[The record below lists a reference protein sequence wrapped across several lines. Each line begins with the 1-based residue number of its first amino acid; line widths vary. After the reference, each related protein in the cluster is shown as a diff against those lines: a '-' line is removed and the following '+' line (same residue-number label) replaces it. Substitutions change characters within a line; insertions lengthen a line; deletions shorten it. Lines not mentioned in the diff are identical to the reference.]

1 MQDTLRPKKRSFIDK
16 SFAFS
21 HSLKQSDRL
30 ILKLTLIVF
39 VCALWLYAIELNNS
53 NLVEVPHRGGTL
65 TEGVVGTPR
74 FVNPLLAV
82 TNADKDAANL
92 VYSGLMKLGAGTE
105 LEPDMAESVTVSA
118 DGLTYNVILKND
130 LTFHD
135 GVKVTTDDVITTITR
150 IQDPAIKSP
159 LLGSWEGVTM
169 ERISD
174 REMNFVLEKPYT
186 PFIENLTVGILPHHI
201 WEFASVDEFPFS
213 QYNSE
218 PIGSGPY
225 KVLTITRS
233 RSGIPESYILVPYE
247 GYYGQKALISQIVMK
262 FFPNEGLVAEALENK
277 SIDAAGGLSPLN
289 INNRNILEADH
300 VFYTTPLPRTFT
312 VFWNQN
318 EAPLFRDAA
327 VREAL
332 ERVTDRK
339 ALVETV
345 LRGYGTPVTGPI
357 PPGFGIDTES
367 EVPNPD
373 IEAGKQILA
382 RGGWIFNEETKVWT
396 KKSGDSVTELRF
408 KLSTSNMPIFQMTA
422 DMLKSQWEALGVAV
436 TIEKYEQTDLTQ
448 TIIRPR
454 KYDALLFGTVVGRD
468 LDLYSFWH
476 TSQRNDP
483 GLNVALYANV
493 TTDTLLSEARTE
505 QDREARL
512 AKYKQFSEMIQN
524 DRPALFLYAPSYVY
538 ILPKTVREL
547 KLDGI
552 AEPFE
557 RFARVSSWYIAT
569 ESVWPF
575 FK

>member
-1 MQDTLRPKKRSFIDK
+1 MQDSIRPEKRSFIDK
-16 SFAFS
+16 SFALS
-21 HSLKQSDRL
+21 QSLKKSDRL
-30 ILKLTLIVF
+30 ILSVTLLVF
-39 VCALWLYAIELNNS
+39 VFALWTYGLELNSN
-53 NLVEVPHRGGTL
+53 NLVEVPQRGGTL
-65 TEGVVGTPR
+65 IEGVVGTPR

-92 VYSGLMKLGAGTE
+92 VYSGLMKLGIGTE
-105 LEPDMAESVTVSA
+105 LQNDMAESVTVSA
-118 DGLTYNVILKND
+118 DGLTYNVILKNN

-135 GVKVTTDDVITTITR
+135 GVKVTTDDVITTINR

-174 REMNFVLEKPYT
+174 REMNFVLEKPYA

-225 KVLTITRS
+225 RVAAITRS
-233 RSGIPESYILVPYE
+233 RSGIPESYTLVPHE
-247 GYYGQKALISQIVMK
+247 GYYGQPALINQIVMK
-262 FFPNEGLVAEALENK
+262 FFPNEALVAEALGNK
-277 SIDAAGGLSPLN
+277 TIDAAAGLSPLN
-289 INNRNILEADH
+289 IHNREILENDH
-300 VFYTTPLPRTFT
+300 TFYTTPLPRTFT

-318 EAPLFRDAA
+318 EATVFRDPA
-327 VREAL
+327 VREAI

-339 ALVETV
+339 ALVENV
-345 LRGYGTPVTGPI
+345 LKGYGTPVTGPI
-357 PPGFGIDTES
+357 PPGFGVDAPL
-367 EVPNPD
+367 EVPSAD
-373 IEAGKQILA
+373 IEAAKEILA
-382 RGGWIFNEETKVWT
+382 RGGWSFNDESKVWT
-396 KKSGDSVTELRF
+396 KKIGDSQTELRF
-408 KLSTSNMPIFQMTA
+408 KLSTSNMPIFQQTA
-422 DMLKSQWEALGVAV
+422 ELLKSQWELLGVAV

-448 TIIRPR
+448 SIIRPR

-483 GLNVALYANV
+483 GLNVALYANA
-493 TTDTLLSEARTE
+493 TTDSLLSEARTE
-505 QDREARL
+505 QNGEKRL
-512 AKYKQFSEMIQN
+512 ETYKKFSEEIEK
-524 DRPALFLYAPSYVY
+524 DRPALFLYTPSYVY
-538 ILPKTVREL
+538 ILPKTMREV
-547 KLDGI
+547 KIEGI

-557 RFARVSSWYIAT
+557 RFERVSNWYIAT